1 MKPVVAARMIGA
13 VVAAALTLTACAG
26 EGGEP
31 EQETATT
38 AASSD
43 GGSPE
48 ESAGSDEPSPSS
60 SEEEETADDAPESA
74 EESGP
79 DEDAGADEEA
89 EATASAGAD
98 EAGSGGDGDSEDAS
112 DDADASVGAAGS
124 DMRSRL
130 EELAPLVPLAED
142 MPGTALVGE
151 DRRAA
156 ANAAFEMNLSV
167 TGVETPGECG
177 RLIREIDEF
186 VRPGSAAGFSQYEV
200 DQTSAEVIGQ
210 AEAFSSVV
218 ITTEEEDIMG
228 LFGDLPQT
236 CGDLSQGAVTAR
248 FEPVEGVED
257 AARLVMEA
265 QDERIDVVMG
275 GASDGDEHVYAGFV
289 NIEPDLA
296 DEMMRAQ
303 VEAFEDRDG

>member
-89 EATASAGAD
+89 EATASAG

-218 ITTEEEDIMG
+218 ITPEEEDIMG

>member
-48 ESAGSDEPSPSS
+48 ELAGSHEPSPSS

-89 EATASAGAD
+89 EATASAG

-218 ITTEEEDIMG
+218 ITPEEEDIMG